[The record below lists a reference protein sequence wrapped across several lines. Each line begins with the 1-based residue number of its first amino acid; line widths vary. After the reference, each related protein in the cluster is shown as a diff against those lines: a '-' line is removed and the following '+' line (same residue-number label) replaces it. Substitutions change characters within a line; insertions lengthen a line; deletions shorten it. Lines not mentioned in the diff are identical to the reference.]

1 MADESVDVVVI
12 GAGQAGIA
20 TSEHLRRHG
29 IEHVVLERGRIA
41 ERWRSQRWDSLVTN
55 GPVWHDRF
63 PHLEFT
69 GLGPDEFATK
79 ERVADY
85 FVEYAGLIDA
95 PVREGV
101 EVTLR
106 TP

>member
-1 MADESVDVVVI
+1 MADERIDVVVI

-20 TSEHLRRHG
+20 TSEHLRRQG
-29 IEHVVLERGRIA
+29 IPHVVLERGRIA

-63 PHLEFT
+63 PNLEFS

-79 ERVADY
+79 EAVADY
-85 FVEYAGLIDA
+85 FVEYADQIDA

-101 EVTLR
+101 EVT
-106 TP
+106 